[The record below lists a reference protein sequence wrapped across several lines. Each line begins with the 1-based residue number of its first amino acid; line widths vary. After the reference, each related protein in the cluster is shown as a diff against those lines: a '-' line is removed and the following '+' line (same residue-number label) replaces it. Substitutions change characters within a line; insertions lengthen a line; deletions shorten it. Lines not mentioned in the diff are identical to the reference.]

1 MGRTITGQTRRYLL
15 AGALCAAPLMVQADV
30 TNVTVKVTI
39 VAAACTVNDNQAIE
53 VNFGD
58 VATNRVDGT
67 NYRKPV
73 SYTLSCSEGA
83 SKAMKLQVQGTGS
96 AFDGS
101 LLGTDVSGLGIRMQN
116 GSSNLPLNQWV
127 NGSATIPTATAPTAR
142 TTSGR
147 VITHGSCGWAPSGIR
162 TSPQNVR

>member
-1 MGRTITGQTRRYLL
+1 MSGIITGRARRYLL
-15 AGALCAAPLMVQADV
+15 AGVVCAAPLMVQAV
-30 TNVTVKVTI
+30 SNVTVKVTV
-39 VAAACTVNDNQAIE
+39 VAPACTVNDNKAIE

-58 VATNRVDGT
+58 VATSRVDGK
-67 NYRKPV
+67 NYRTQV

-127 NGSATIPTATAPTAR
+127 NFTYPDKPTLWAVPVKQSGVTLSGGRFSAAATLKVTY
-142 TTSGR
+142 
-147 VITHGSCGWAPSGIR
+147 
-162 TSPQNVR
+162 Q

>member
-1 MGRTITGQTRRYLL
+1 MGGIITGRTRHYLL

-127 NGSATIPTATAPTAR
+127 NFTYPDKPTLWAVPVKQSGVTLSGGRFSAAATLKVTY
-142 TTSGR
+142 
-147 VITHGSCGWAPSGIR
+147 
-162 TSPQNVR
+162 Q